1 MIMTLGDFRWYIII
15 ECCCHFW
22 TLEYGASRLREHPE
36 GPQSCQ
42 LRMLDGRVGD
52 RRRGRPRYS
61 CMKAV
66 QESWTCNWGV
76 VGLVTS
82 HRTRFC
88 KMFLNTSP
96 GQSDKTQTHA
106 DEVVIRIVN

>member
-1 MIMTLGDFRWYIII
+1 M
-15 ECCCHFW
+15 
-22 TLEYGASRLREHPE
+22 
-36 GPQSCQ
+36 
-42 LRMLDGRVGD
+42 
-52 RRRGRPRYS
+52 
-61 CMKAV
+61 
-66 QESWTCNWGV
+66 WTCNWGV

-96 GQSDKTQTHA
+96 GQGDKTQTHT